1 MAQSKYKENGFSVGI
16 KHWIK
21 KKKKRSWAAGKKT
34 VIIQIET
41 ITHLMDIVKHVS
53 WETKVKKITEERIA
67 YYRKKKNLEIV
78 KSGLLGNGIGERIL
92 KFMFLCLLSLNE
104 TVVLYF
110 YKDFKSLNIYKK
122 R

>member
-1 MAQSKYKENGFSVGI
+1 MASVLELSTEL
-16 KHWIK
+16 